1 MDMEFPRGKGD
12 PSGKIMDIFWNYT
25 LSASKFFIV

>member
-12 PSGKIMDIFWNYT
+12 PSGKIMEIPGVEGV
-25 LSASKFFIV
+25 L